1 MIIFLTL
8 IILKDN
14 SWYAIERNYYLT
26 KETQLFTYIFK
37 QAKTYHRT
45 TDESLFRSVL
55 KKIE

>member
-37 QAKTYHRT
+37 QAKNYHRT
-45 TDESLFRSVL
+45 TDEYLFRSV
-55 KKIE
+55 